1 MSVRDEI
8 ETLFFRY
15 ARGFD
20 EDDLDAVAG
29 CFTEDARFFSGGWFH
44 GREAIRELLQER
56 RRLRADQGQLPRHVN
71 TNIAIRAHGDDE
83 LRVHSY
89 FSLVVSTRQGVT
101 IDVAGSYEDTIVRED
116 GRWLIASRVIARDEF
131 PL

>member
-8 ETLFFRY
+8 ENLFFRY

-20 EDDLDAVAG
+20 EDDLDAMAG

-56 RRLRADQGQLPRHVN
+56 RRIRAQRGQLPRHVN
-71 TNIAIRAHGDDE
+71 TNIAIQPQGEDE

-89 FSLVVSTRQGVT
+89 FSLVVSTRHGVA
-101 IDVAGSYEDTIVRED
+101 IDLAGTYEDTIVREN

-131 PL
+131 PA